1 MLRIVLAEKGIVAGT
16 HYDTTRPVEE
26 RLNGQIGFQTAI
38 GDNGASEERDGD
50 STAGGVYL

>member
-16 HYDTTRPVEE
+16 HYDTTRPVDE
-26 RLNGQIGFQTAI
+26 RLNGQIGFQNDI